1 MILSTT
7 LILVVVGIALEGF
20 FSGSEIGMISINRIR
35 MQQKADEGD
44 RAARA
49 VLALLETPERLFAAT
64 SLGTNLAMVSTTA
77 IFTAYMV
84 SQLGD
89 TGEWLAGIIL
99 TPIILFGGEIVPKMV
114 IHHRPNDIMPYLVRP
129 LNGFCKITNP
139 LLTLF
144 TSLSRLF
151 TSLFAATAEDKLTT
165 LSRDQIRNILNL
177 DAQTIDLGTVE
188 RTLIHKIFNFGEI
201 PVEQC
206 MVPLVQMTAIP
217 DTLTLR
223 GLHEIANDS
232 GFSRLPVYHENMY
245 NLIGIVNTF
254 DLLNQPVDDS
264 PIANLIRPA
273 YYVPPNKKTDD
284 LLKEL
289 QQRGLHMA
297 IVVDEYGGCT
307 GIVTIEDLLEEIVGE
322 IEDEYDKRE
331 KRYEDYSDGGY
342 LIEADMEISAIN
354 ETLKLNLPSG
364 DYETLAGLAID
375 RFEKI
380 PQPGEQVV
388 VNGYRLTIKESSKRK
403 IQSIIVRLLPP
414 EKVESDEGN
423 TSPAAT

>member
-1 MILSTT
+1 MLLSTT
-7 LILVVVGIALEGF
+7 LVLMVLGILLEAF
-20 FSGSEIGMISINRIR
+20 FSGSEIGMISINRLR
-35 MQQKADEGD
+35 MQQRAEAGD
-44 RAARA
+44 RAARS
-49 VLALLETPERLFAAT
+49 VLKLLDTPEHLFAAT
-64 SLGTNLAMVSTTA
+64 SLGTNLAMVFTTA

-84 SQLGD
+84 SQFGG
-89 TGEWLAGIIL
+89 TGEWLAGIII
-99 TPIILFGGEIVPKMV
+99 TPFILFGGEIVPKMV
-114 IHHRPNDIMPYLVRP
+114 IHQHPNAIMPYLVHP
-129 LNGFCKITNP
+129 LNVFSKLANP
-139 LLTLF
+139 VIMLF
-144 TSLSRLF
+144 TRLSRYF
-151 TSLFAATAEDKLTT
+151 TASVTNMAEDRLNT

-177 DAQTIDLGTVE
+177 EAQAIDLGATE
-188 RTLIHKIFNFGEI
+188 RHLIHKIFNFGEI

-223 GLHEIANDS
+223 ELHNVANES
-232 GFSRLPVYHENMY
+232 GFSRLPVYHENPY

-254 DLLNQPVDDS
+254 DLLNQPVDDTPAS
-264 PIANLIRPA
+264 SLIRPA

-322 IEDEYDKRE
+322 IEDEYDKPE

-354 ETLKLNLPSG
+354 EKLGLELPSG

-388 VNGYRLTIKESSKRK
+388 VNGYRLTVKEASKRK
-403 IQSIIVRLLPP
+403 IQSIIVRRLPEEAP
-414 EKVESDEGN
+414 PGEDE
-423 TSPAAT
+423 TPH

>member
-1 MILSTT
+1 MLLSTT
-7 LILVVVGIALEGF
+7 LALMFLGIALEAF
-20 FSGSEIGMISINRIR
+20 FSGSEIGLISINRLR
-35 MQQKADEGD
+35 MQQKADQGD
-44 RAARA
+44 RAAKA
-49 VLALLETPERLFAAT
+49 VLKLLDTPERLFAAT

-84 SQLGD
+84 FHLGD
-89 TGEWLAGIIL
+89 TGEWLAGIII
-99 TPIILFGGEIVPKMV
+99 TPLILFGGEIVPKMV
-114 IHHRPNDIMPYLVRP
+114 IHHRPNIIMPYLVHP
-129 LNGFCKITNP
+129 LNGFCKIANP
-139 LLTLF
+139 LIHLF
-144 TSLSRLF
+144 TRLSRYF
-151 TSLFAATAEDKLTT
+151 TASVTHMAEDKFSTM
-165 LSRDQIRNILNL
+165 SREQIRNILSL
-177 DAQTIDLGTVE
+177 EAQAIDLGATE

-217 DTLTLR
+217 DTITLR
-223 GLHEIANDS
+223 ELHEVANDS

-254 DLLNQPVDDS
+254 DLLNQPVDDTPVS
-264 PIANLIRPA
+264 TLIRPA

-322 IEDEYDKRE
+322 IEDEYDKQE

-364 DYETLAGLAID
+364 D
-375 RFEKI
+375 
-380 PQPGEQVV
+380 
-388 VNGYRLTIKESSKRK
+388 
-403 IQSIIVRLLPP
+403 
-414 EKVESDEGN
+414 
-423 TSPAAT
+423 